1 MTTEREAHRDAERS
15 LQIVQSARDAIIST
29 DREGRIVSWNSGAEE
44 LYGYSRSEAL
54 DRSISMIIPE
64 VVKGEEWQLLRR
76 ALAGERVERYETLRL
91 CLDGS
96 ALNVSLT
103 LFALRDA
110 AGDIIGAASI
120 ARDISERVAAQ
131 HELRDSEVRY
141 RDILD
146 SAYEGI
152 WSVDAALVT
161 DFVNLSMAGMLGYTV
176 EEMLGR
182 DLSDFTGEDR
192 LRRAMASTRR
202 QARGARERLEV
213 TFLRK
218 DATVLR
224 ALVTVN
230 AVFDDAGAYVGNL
243 VMVSDISLQRAAEAQ
258 QREVETFLA
267 GVTATMEEG
276 LLTLDAERLITTSN
290 EAADRLLGYEH
301 NDLVGRALCSCL
313 GCEGHEGRP
322 YAKGAECRLAAI
334 SSSAAPL
341 RLEDELLLCSDG
353 SRLPVALSVA
363 PLGVEGGR
371 PTGHVVVFQDISER
385 KAASAHVQRELA
397 EIGWIGRLRDAMD
410 ENRLDLAAQP
420 IVSLASG
427 EVAHHELLVRMRD
440 RDGELV
446 LPGEFLPAAER
457 FGLIGELDRW
467 VVAQASSLAAKKHRV
482 NLNLSARSLGDL
494 ELAAYVERML
504 REDGADPTLVT
515 FEITETALTEHP
527 QEASAFATQVASL
540 GCKFALDDFG
550 TGYGAFTYLKLL
562 PISYLKI
569 DREFVHDV
577 AESTAS
583 RHVVEAMVSLA
594 SGFGQETVAE
604 GVEDES
610 TLSVLRELGVDY
622 AQGYHIASPAP
633 IAEVLRGD
641 TSTGQTAA

>member
-44 LYGYSRSEAL
+44 LYGYSAREAL
-54 DRSISMIIPE
+54 HRSISMIIPE

-96 ALNVSLT
+96 TLDVSLT

-110 AGDIIGAASI
+110 AGEIIGAASI

-152 WSVDAALVT
+152 WRVDAALVT

-182 DLSDFTGEDR
+182 DLSDFIGEDR
-192 LRRAMASTRR
+192 LRTAMASTRR
-202 QARGARERLEV
+202 QAQGARERLEV

-230 AVFDDAGAYVGNL
+230 AVFDDAGAYAGNL
-243 VMVSDISLQRAAEAQ
+243 AMVSDISLQRAAEAQ

-301 NDLVGRALCSCL
+301 NDLVGRTLCSCL
-313 GCEGHEGRP
+313 GCNGHDGGSN
-322 YAKGAECRLAAI
+322 ADGAECRLAAI

-341 RLEDELLLCSDG
+341 RLDDELLLCSDG

-363 PLGVEGGR
+363 PLGAAGGR

-385 KAASAHVQRELA
+385 KAASAQVQRELG

-446 LPGEFLPAAER
+446 MPGEFLPAAER
-457 FGLIGELDRW
+457 FGLIRELDRW

-482 NLNLSARSLGDL
+482 NLNLSAHSLGDL

-504 REDGADPTLVT
+504 REDGADPTLIT

-527 QEASAFATQVASL
+527 QEASVFATQIASL

-569 DREFVHDV
+569 DREFVQDV
-577 AESTAS
+577 SESTAS

-633 IAEVLRGD
+633 IAEVLRGG